1 MFPFIVIHYGVVGK
15 SPNIIILGLVI
26 YGFLIYVPYH
36 LLGLIGIEMVEKNSS
51 GAVTGFMGFFSYL
64 SVALIGG

>member
-1 MFPFIVIHYGVVGK
+1 
-15 SPNIIILGLVI
+15 
-26 YGFLIYVPYH
+26 LIYVPYH

-64 SVALIGG
+64 SVALIGGWVLA